1 MASASDATLTH
12 DTDTVA
18 QTPPHLREC
27 HDCGLVQVLPSMPP
41 GARATCPR
49 CEAVL
54 RQTRID
60 PFNLPLALNL
70 TALVLLGLGSTLRIM
85 SVSSSGQ
92 QHDANLLSGPLGF
105 ESYGMWAVALVVAI
119 TTIGIPVLR
128 LGCMVAVLTA
138 IRLPI
143 PPGWTRPVFAFAE
156 YLRPWSMIE
165 IYLLGAF
172 VAYVKLGDLVFV
184 ETGVALY
191 ALGALTV
198 TMVAADVMLDPQ
210 AVWDRLDAIPI
221 PPPDRARSAATLGM
235 PTFRMGCHTCGLVTR
250 GRDGSACPRCGFTL
264 RHRRPRAIA
273 RAWALSVASLL
284 LYIPAN
290 TYPVLTVVRLGNG
303 KPSTI
308 LGGVHELLL
317 AGMWPL
323 ALLVFV
329 ASVAVPILKI
339 AALGLLLVTTQMRS
353 RWRVKERTR
362 LYRAVEFVGRW
373 SMIDIFMVSL
383 LVGLVQLGSIS
394 VVRPGAGATAFAAV
408 VILTMFAAACFDPR
422 LMWDATEDDPA

>member
-1 MASASDATLTH
+1 MAHDA
-12 DTDTVA
+12 DA
-18 QTPPHLREC
+18 GAPTPAHLREC

-49 CEAVL
+49 CDAVL
-54 RQTRID
+54 RQTRRD

-70 TALVLLGLGSTLRIM
+70 TALVLLAVGSTLRIM
-85 SVSSSGQ
+85 TVSSSGQ

-128 LGCMVAVLTA
+128 LGCMVAVLLA
-138 IRLPI
+138 IRLPA
-143 PPGWTRPVFAFAE
+143 PPPITRSVFAFAE
-156 YLRPWSMIE
+156 YLRPWSMVE

-172 VAYVKLGDLVFV
+172 VAYVKLGDLVYV
-184 ETGVALY
+184 ETGIALY

-210 AVWDRLDAIPI
+210 AVWDRLDAIPGLA
-221 PPPDRARSAATLGM
+221 PDRARSAGTMGM
-235 PTFRMGCHTCGLVTR
+235 PTWRMGCHTCGLVTR
-250 GRDGSACPRCGFTL
+250 GRDGSSCPRCGFTL
-264 RHRRPRAIA
+264 RHRRPRAIT
-273 RAWALSVASLL
+273 RAWALSIASLL

-303 KPSTI
+303 TPSTI
-308 LGGVHELLL
+308 LGGVHELLM

-329 ASVAVPILKI
+329 ASVAVPIVKI
-339 AALGLLLVTTQMRS
+339 AALAVLLITTQMRTA
-353 RWRVKERTR
+353 WRVKERTR
-362 LYRAVEFVGRW
+362 MYRAVEFVGRW

-408 VILTMFAAACFDPR
+408 VIMTMFAATCFDPR
-422 LMWDATEDDPA
+422 LMWDAAEEREA